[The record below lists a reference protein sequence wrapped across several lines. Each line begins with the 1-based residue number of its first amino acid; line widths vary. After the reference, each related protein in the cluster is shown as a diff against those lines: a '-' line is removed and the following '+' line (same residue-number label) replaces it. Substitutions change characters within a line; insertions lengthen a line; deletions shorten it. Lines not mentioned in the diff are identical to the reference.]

1 MTTLENTT
9 IYHEIDF
16 LLPAQRFNINFSF
29 ITQKGLPFVREFVLR
44 LIHLAPMSMS
54 QVATFFGFTRKE
66 AQEAIDDLVE
76 RGELTLSENGRLML
90 TEKSNGYFTEIGE
103 VPRLSLLRDSTACLS
118 FDLATFTCLGKDV
131 SSDKWKAGLSIK
143 IDDENASSSEA
154 LVEKHFQRQFHEI
167 LQKGFFP
174 RSLTQDEKDSPTVY
188 TVNSVNKTR
197 QMPFRLPV
205 QFKVDAD
212 GRSVEREDF
221 EMLKSSDYVHE
232 RISLEL
238 DRLAR
243 PSNFGE
249 IAKAML
255 DIGDG
260 DTLKLFDSKGSS
272 VSLQFF
278 EDLAKLEA
286 NSQKK
291 RTTFLGPIYSSA
303 NWELLQ
309 KHLAPVIK
317 ARRESKAD
325 VGQTPFLWLAPSD
338 PYWSKSS
345 SFQGRVSEI
354 LNMASTKEKRLYTPT
369 IYLPVSG
376 PDDQKAAWQWKR
388 EFEPNTDKLHGLIE
402 GFLGGNVEVM
412 HFEGE
417 FVVVVYHVSLPDS
430 YPVSLPLGFISADED
445 VVSAVGRL
453 VTGYVE
459 GSSGFERPNDC
470 GLLSRFGRN
479 E

>member
-16 LLPAQRFNINFSF
+16 LLPAQRFNINFSY

-54 QVATFFGFTRKE
+54 QVATFFGFSRKE
-66 AQEAIDDLVE
+66 VQEAIDDLVE
-76 RGELTLSENGRLML
+76 RGELTLSENGRLTL
-90 TEKSNGYFTEIGE
+90 TEKSSGYFTELGE

-118 FDLATFTCLGKDV
+118 FDLATFSCLGKDN
-131 SSDKWKAGLSIK
+131 SSEKWKAGLVIK
-143 IDDENASSSEA
+143 VDDENASCSETQ
-154 LVEKHFQRQFHEI
+154 VEKQFQRQFHEI
-167 LQKGFFP
+167 LQKEFLS
-174 RSLTQDEKDSPTVY
+174 RSLTQDEKDLPNVY
-188 TVNSVNKTR
+188 TVNSVNKIK
-197 QMPFRLPV
+197 QMPVRLPV
-205 QFKVDAD
+205 QFKVDED

-221 EMLKSSDYVHE
+221 EKLKNSDYVHE
-232 RISLEL
+232 QISLQL

-255 DIGDG
+255 DIEDG
-260 DTLKLFDSKGSS
+260 ETLKLFDSKGSS

-278 EDLAKLEA
+278 EDLAKLES

-291 RTTFLGPIYSSA
+291 RTTFIGPIYSSA

-309 KHLAPVIK
+309 KHLAPIIK
-317 ARRESKAD
+317 TRRESKAD
-325 VGQTPFLWLAPSD
+325 VGQTPFLWIAPSD
-338 PYWSKSS
+338 PYWGKSS
-345 SFQGRVSEI
+345 SLQVRVSE
-354 LNMASTKEKRLYTPT
+354 LLEKASTKDKKLYSPT

-376 PDDQKAAWQWKR
+376 PDDQRTARQWQR
-388 EFEPNTDKLHGLIE
+388 EFEPNTDKVRGLIE
-402 GFLGGNVEVM
+402 GFHGGSVEVL
-412 HFEGE
+412 HFEDE
-417 FVVVVYHVSLPDS
+417 FVVVVYHVSLRDS
-430 YPVSLPLGFISADED
+430 YPVSFPLGFISAEKDI
-445 VVSAVGRL
+445 VSSVGRL
-453 VTGYVE
+453 VTAYVE

-470 GLLSRFGRN
+470 GLLTRIGRN